1 MKTRPVILCG
11 GSGTRLWPESR
22 ENFPKQFIP
31 IKDGCSLFDLT
42 LKRLNLIKNLLTPII
57 ITNEKYKFLVK
68 DSLENL
74 KLKASIVLEPLGKNT
89 APAIYIASKLVN
101 EKENLLILPSDHYI
115 GKNDV
120 FSKAIN
126 NIIKLNQKTNW
137 VTLGIT
143 PNFPSTSYGYIKLD
157 ENSLSK
163 KIIDVKGFVEKPN
176 SIEAKQLLSS
186 KNTLWNSGIFFGNA
200 KMILKS
206 IQKHAPSISKNC
218 DLVFKR
224 LKFSKKLNEYSFD
237 IKLFKKIP
245 SVPIDKAVMEKSCNV
260 SCYPIKCEWNDV
272 GSWER
277 FFECFPIRNNSK
289 KLVQVKSKNNLIK
302 TDKRLIATIG
312 VKDLIIVDSNDAT
325 LIAKKGL
332 EENMRELI
340 STMSNKNIP
349 EIKENIFENRPWGK
363 FENLIVSKNLKI
375 KKISVNPKSKL
386 SKQFHY
392 FRSEHWF
399 ITQGKGLIFL
409 DGKTQILKKGNSIDI
424 PKKSIHYI
432 ENQTDKILTFI
443 EIQMGTYFGED
454 DIVRIDDFYGRK

>member
-1 MKTRPVILCG
+1 MKTRPIILCG

-31 IKDGCSLFDLT
+31 IKNNYSLFDLT

-57 ITNEKYKFLVK
+57 ITNEKYKFLVR

-120 FSKAIN
+120 FAKAIN
-126 NIIKLNQKTNW
+126 NVIKLNQTKNW
-137 VTLGIT
+137 VTFGVK
-143 PNFPSTSYGYIKLD
+143 PNFPSTSYGYIKLNH
-157 ENSLSK
+157 NSLSK
-163 KIIDVKGFVEKPN
+163 KIIDIESFIEKPN
-176 SIEAKQLLSS
+176 LIKAKQLLSS
-186 KNTLWNSGIFFGNA
+186 KNILWNSGIFFGNA

-206 IQKHAPSISKNC
+206 IKKHAPSISQNC
-218 DLVFKR
+218 DIVLKKF
-224 LKFSKKLNEYSFD
+224 KFSKKLNEFSFD
-237 IKLFKKIP
+237 LKLFEKIP
-245 SVPIDKAVMEKSCNV
+245 SLPIDKAVMEKDNNI
-260 SCYPIKCEWNDV
+260 SCYQINCEWNDV

-332 EENMRELI
+332 EENMRDLI
-340 STMSNKNIP
+340 SCMSNKNIP

-363 FENLIVSKNLKI
+363 FENLFVSKNLKI
-375 KKISVNPKSKL
+375 KKITINPKSRL

-399 ITQGKGLIFL
+399 ITQCEGSVFINGKVQ
-409 DGKTQILKKGNSIDI
+409 TLKRGNSVDI

-432 ENQTDKILTFI
+432 ENLTEKVLTFI